1 MEYLIANPWIMWLA
15 VGVVFLIVELLTTAL
30 VSIWFVPSAIITCL
44 LSFVVDNLLIQIA
57 IFVALSAVFMVVCRK
72 IYNKHI
78 KKPVDDVDQNEKLIG
93 KTAKVAEDTN
103 GISGRILVGDVLESS
118 KEKVKYAS
126 PVPGGVGP
134 LTNLELLENL
144 IKSYE
149 MREK

>member
-1 MEYLIANPWIMWLA
+1 MEYLIANPWIMWLE

-103 GISGRILVGDVLESS
+103 GISGRILVGDVYWKAVSENGDIIP
-118 KEKVKYAS
+118 KGETVKVKS
-126 PVPGGVGP
+126 VNGTTLVINK
-134 LTNLELLENL
+134 L
-144 IKSYE
+144 
-149 MREK
+149 

>member
-1 MEYLIANPWIMWLA
+1 MEYLIANMWIMWLA

-57 IFVALSAVFMVVCRK
+57 IFIVLSAVFMVVCRK

-103 GISGRILVGDVLESS
+103 GISGRILVGDVYWKAVSENGDIIP
-118 KEKVKYAS
+118 KGETVKVKS
-126 PVPGGVGP
+126 VNGTTLVINK
-134 LTNLELLENL
+134 L
-144 IKSYE
+144 
-149 MREK
+149 

>member
-1 MEYLIANPWIMWLA
+1 MAYLVANPWIMWLA

-57 IFVALSAVFMVVCRK
+57 IFVVLSAVFMVVCRK

-103 GISGRILVGDVLESS
+103 GISGRILVGDVYWKAVSENGDIIP
-118 KEKVKYAS
+118 KGETVKVKS
-126 PVPGGVGP
+126 VNGTTLVINK
-134 LTNLELLENL
+134 L
-144 IKSYE
+144 
-149 MREK
+149 

>member
-1 MEYLIANPWIMWLA
+1 MEYLIANPWLMWLA

-103 GISGRILVGDVLESS
+103 GISGRILVGDVYWKAVSENGDIIP
-118 KEKVKYAS
+118 KGETVKVKS
-126 PVPGGVGP
+126 VNGTTLVINK
-134 LTNLELLENL
+134 L
-144 IKSYE
+144 
-149 MREK
+149 

>member
-44 LSFVVDNLLIQIA
+44 LSFVVDSLLLQTA
-57 IFVALSAVFMVVCRK
+57 IFVVLSAVFMVVCRK

-103 GISGRILVGDVLESS
+103 GISGRILVGDVYWKAVSENGDIIP
-118 KEKVKYAS
+118 KGETVKVKS
-126 PVPGGVGP
+126 VNGTTLVINK
-134 LTNLELLENL
+134 L
-144 IKSYE
+144 
-149 MREK
+149 